1 MEKETIETKKKEK
14 SLLKSI
20 GGAAL
25 AVGGLAV
32 TILTTINKEKKRLKY
47 VISPLTLTMSMERLL
62 FLNHFFLIIVF

>member
-1 MEKETIETKKKEK
+1 MEKETIKTKKKEK

-32 TILTTINKEKKRLKY
+32 IILAEMNKAKKG
-47 VISPLTLTMSMERLL
+47 
-62 FLNHFFLIIVF
+62 

>member
-25 AVGGLAV
+25 AFGGLAA
-32 TILTTINKEKKRLKY
+32 TILTTMNKGNKG
-47 VISPLTLTMSMERLL
+47 
-62 FLNHFFLIIVF
+62 